1 MLWGILATAFK
12 PTSFSHLVSKSEK
25 TAFHFSKHLEGCRGK
40 ANSTITLSKTEC
52 KSLAN
57 WANQFLP
64 LPAMMNEDHQGEFQK
79 KPNYQDM
86 LQNNKK
92 LAGGFN
98 SF

>member
-1 MLWGILATAFK
+1 
-12 PTSFSHLVSKSEK
+12 
-25 TAFHFSKHLEGCRGK
+25 
-40 ANSTITLSKTEC
+40 
-52 KSLAN
+52 
-57 WANQFLP
+57 
-64 LPAMMNEDHQGEFQK
+64 MMNEDHQGEFQK